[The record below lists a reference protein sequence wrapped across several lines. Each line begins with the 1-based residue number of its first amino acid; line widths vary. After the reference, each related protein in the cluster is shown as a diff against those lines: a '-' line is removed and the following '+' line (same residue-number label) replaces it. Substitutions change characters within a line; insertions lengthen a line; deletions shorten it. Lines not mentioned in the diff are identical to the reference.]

1 MRGRVNLDRQLVAL
15 LKLAREVLV
24 AQNLLIR
31 VNVAVVLVIQFINL
45 IFERFDKLGFRDLLL
60 EQLGYLILLRI
71 LDFLQPFVELLLDF
85 FSVRRKLHVI

>member
-85 FSVRRKLHVI
+85 FFVRRKLHVI